1 MRLAILGG
9 SFNPVHLGHLYL
21 ADAVISNFGYDRV
34 VLVPAFRSPFKLGAA
49 APPPQ
54 DRLDMLAA
62 SIPGD
67 PRLVIDDCEIRR
79 EGVSYTVDT
88 LADIIRRYLPEG
100 KPALILGDDLA
111 RDFPAWKNAG
121 EILSLADVIIARR
134 ILSEAGEYPYPC
146 RQMRNEVMEI
156 SSAQVRELIRQGKHW
171 RYLVPAGARNL
182 IEERRLYG
190 LPGPA
195 ADAGTETRIKIGTEN
210 GSSGVPPPAGP
221 SGIPAPAGAAAGPAG
236 PALIVR
242 MEGEVRRI
250 LSQPRFLHS
259 RQVAVMASDLCRIFG
274 LDSQAGYLAGIVHD
288 IGKQLG
294 DEELIKLAKT
304 DKNPISSMEKQKPSL
319 LHGRAGAAMLRKQYG
334 IRDQAILEAVR
345 RHTTGSEGMGPL
357 AKALYVADKV
367 EVSRTGV
374 DPRLRDFRAYA
385 ELGERGL
392 DLLFEKVLGETVAW
406 LRSRK
411 IDLSESVLKLLEQ
424 KEHRDSP

>member
-21 ADAVISNFGYDRV
+21 ADAVISTFGYDRV
-34 VLVPAFRSPFKLGAA
+34 VLVPAFRSPFKQDAA

-111 RDFPAWKNAG
+111 RDFPTWKNAG
-121 EILSLADVIIARR
+121 EILSLADIVIARR

-156 SSAQVRELIRQGKHW
+156 SSAQVRELIRRGKHW
-171 RYLVPAGARNL
+171 RYLVPAGARNV

-190 LPGPA
+190 LP
-195 ADAGTETRIKIGTEN
+195 ADAGAF
-210 GSSGVPPPAGP
+210 GSPAP
-221 SGIPAPAGAAAGPAG
+221 SGASADSAD

-259 RQVAVMASDLCRIFG
+259 RQVAVMASDLCRFFG
-274 LDSQAGYLAGIVHD
+274 LDSRAGYLAGIVHD

-304 DKNPISSMEKQKPSL
+304 DKNPISSLEKQKPPL

-334 IRDQAILEAVR
+334 IRDPAILEAVR
-345 RHTTGSEGMGPL
+345 SHTTGSDGMGPL
-357 AKALYVADKV
+357 AKALYVADKI

-374 DPRLRDFRAYA
+374 EPRLRDFRAYL

-392 DLLFEKVLGETVAW
+392 DPLFEKVLGETVAW
-406 LRSRK
+406 LQAK
-411 IDLSESVLKLLEQ
+411 KVDLSEGTLKLLER
-424 KEHRDSP
+424 KEQRDSR